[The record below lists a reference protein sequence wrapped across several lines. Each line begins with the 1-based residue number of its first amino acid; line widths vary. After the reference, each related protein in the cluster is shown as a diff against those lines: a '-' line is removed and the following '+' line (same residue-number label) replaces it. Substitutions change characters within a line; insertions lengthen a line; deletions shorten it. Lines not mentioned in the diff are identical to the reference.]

1 MTIAGYTCPIPGA
14 DAATVAWHT
23 TIHFG
28 LTAIILVAGIVFL
41 SLAVVTYRRTGP
53 RREA

>member
-1 MTIAGYTCPIPGA
+1 MSIAGYTCPIPGA

-41 SLAVVTYRRTGP
+41 SLALVTYWRSAPSRG
-53 RREA
+53 R